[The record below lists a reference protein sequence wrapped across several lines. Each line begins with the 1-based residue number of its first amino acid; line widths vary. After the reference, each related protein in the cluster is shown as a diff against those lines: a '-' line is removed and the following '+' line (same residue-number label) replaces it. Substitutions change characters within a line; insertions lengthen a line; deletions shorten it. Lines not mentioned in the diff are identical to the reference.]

1 MRAHRKVPPALPGS
15 YSYLQPKAVVYIVC
29 VHTCVCLC
37 VCAHVRVCLCVCVCV
52 CVYQSVSSYLQTWL
66 RSELPQ
72 VSTYSCQ

>member
-29 VHTCVCLC
+29 VHTCVC
-37 VCAHVRVCLCVCVCV
+37 VFVCVCVCV